1 MKGKPRFSLEVIQG
15 RDEVVVIVD
24 GWIRGVYPSME
35 VALEALRR
43 DWEGVRR
50 LRQRKTPSPR

>member
-15 RDEVVVIVD
+15 RDEVAVIVD

-43 DWEGVRR
+43 DWERVRR

>member
-15 RDEVVVIVD
+15 RDEVAVIVD

-43 DWEGVRR
+43 DWERVRR
-50 LRQRKTPSPR
+50 LRRRKTPSPR

>member
-1 MKGKPRFSLEVIQG
+1 MFLY
-15 RDEVVVIVD
+15 VD

-43 DWEGVRR
+43 DWEGVQR